1 MVFREFLRYRK
12 LLRNQI
18 SDKIL
23 ENLSEIY

>member
-18 SDKIL
+18 SDKML

>member
-1 MVFREFLRYRK
+1 MVYREFLRYMK

>member
-18 SDKIL
+18 TDKIL